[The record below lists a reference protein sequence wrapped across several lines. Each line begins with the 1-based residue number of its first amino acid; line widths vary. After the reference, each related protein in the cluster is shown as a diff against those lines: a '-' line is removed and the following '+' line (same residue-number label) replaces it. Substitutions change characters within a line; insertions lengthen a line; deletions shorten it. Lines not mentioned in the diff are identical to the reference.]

1 MTTVEAKRRLT
12 DWFRQWRDP
21 LRKFLLGRTGVRA
34 ADVEDVGQ
42 EVFLRLMR
50 YEKAEL
56 VEHPQAY
63 LYKIASNVA
72 AEWSMRAS
80 NRSPHHA
87 RGLETLIDSERPDT
101 VLLRTQSKVEV
112 KRALSTLSAQQRA
125 VLRLYFAEELGHR
138 QIAARTGQ
146 TLRSVRRH
154 FARGYEKLR
163 HELDPQ
169 LLSAYEKGAM
179 NHGRD

>member
-1 MTTVEAKRRLT
+1 MTTVEAKRKLT
-12 DWFRQWRDP
+12 YWFRQWRDP
-21 LRKFLLGRTGVRA
+21 LHKFLLGRSGVRA

-50 YEKAEL
+50 YGKGEL
-56 VEHPQAY
+56 VEHPRAY
-63 LYKIASNVA
+63 LYKIAANVA

-80 NRSPHHA
+80 NRSPHDD
-87 RGLETLIDSERPDT
+87 RGLETLVDSDQPDT
-101 VLLRTQSKVEV
+101 VLLRTQSRDEV
-112 KRALSTLSAQQRA
+112 NRALGTLSAQQLT
-125 VLRLYFAEELGHR
+125 VLRLFFDEELGHR
-138 QIAARTGQ
+138 QIAERTGQ

-163 HELDPQ
+163 HELDPH
-169 LLSAYEKGAM
+169 LLSAYERGAM